1 MLKLKVSG
9 MTCAKCAS
17 AVTRAVGRIPSVE
30 RVSIDLDHAEVIVDG
45 HPDERAVREAIV
57 EEGYG
62 IQAVA

>member
-9 MTCAKCAS
+9 MTCAKCVS

-30 RVSIDLDHAEVIVDG
+30 RVSVDLEHGEVIVDG
-45 HPDERAVREAIV
+45 RPDERAVREAIV

-62 IQAVA
+62 VQAAA